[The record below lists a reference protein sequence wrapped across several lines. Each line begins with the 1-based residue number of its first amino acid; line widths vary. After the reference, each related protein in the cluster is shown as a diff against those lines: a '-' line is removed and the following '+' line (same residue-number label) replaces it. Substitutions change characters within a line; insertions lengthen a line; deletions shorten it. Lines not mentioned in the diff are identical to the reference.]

1 MVKILFRFY
10 LNLLLY
16 STNTTSTYSPVLMSG
31 WRSRCICRG
40 RGQSCSTVP
49 LSYGRASF
57 RCGNVSP
64 IFRWSSKFVLLSPS
78 KLPAA
83 REAIHVSTGSCVTS
97 GQHFVSLLWKHSC
110 AFLLMVFLQSIIT
123 QLWLLP
129 GGLTQGREQGN
140 QTTMINLHSA
150 TLDK

>member
-1 MVKILFRFY
+1 MVKMLFRFY
-10 LNLLLY
+10 LLILRLY

-49 LSYGRASF
+49 LSSGRASF

-64 IFRWSSKFVLLSPS
+64 IFCWSSTFVLLSPS

-97 GQHFVSLLWKHSC
+97 GQHLVSLLWKHSC

-123 QLWLLP
+123 QLWPLQ
-129 GGLTQGREQGN
+129 GGLTQGREQGD
-140 QTTMINLHSA
+140 QTTMFNLYSA
-150 TLDK
+150 T

>member
-1 MVKILFRFY
+1 MVKMLFRFY
-10 LNLLLY
+10 LIILRLY
-16 STNTTSTYSPVLMSG
+16 STNTTSTYSPVVMSG

-49 LSYGRASF
+49 LSSGRASF
-57 RCGNVSP
+57 RCRNVSP
-64 IFRWSSKFVLLSPS
+64 ISCWSSKFVLLSPS

-97 GQHFVSLLWKHSC
+97 GQHLVSLLWKHSC

-123 QLWLLP
+123 QLWPLP
-129 GGLTQGREQGN
+129 GGLIQGREQGD
-140 QTTMINLHSA
+140 QTTMFNLYSA
-150 TLDK
+150 T